1 MNRHH
6 FNHARQQRGVTLV
19 IVLLLLIVVT
29 LLGLAAM
36 RGSILQER
44 MSGNVTARGEAFQV
58 AEGALRVAE
67 LWLQNADPTVP
78 ANGCTNGVCAIP
90 AAGAAPAYESANFW
104 TTAGN
109 YRVLAEDYGEASERI
124 RMSRYS
130 IEALGEGTVSAT
142 SGGPSECLGAE
153 GDDAGCVG
161 ADGAATVRNFRITAI
176 AETVN
181 GAQVVLQS
189 TFQMP

>member
-1 MNRHH
+1 MSRRN
-6 FNHARQQRGVTLV
+6 FNVPGRQRGVTLV

-44 MSGNVTARGEAFQV
+44 MSGNVTARGMAFQN
-58 AEGALRVAE
+58 AESALRIAE
-67 LWLQNADPTVP
+67 EWLIDADPSIP
-78 ANGCTNGVCAIP
+78 SAGCVNGVCAMRLN
-90 AAGAAPAYESANFW
+90 GAAPSVEATNFW
-104 TTAGN
+104 STAGN
-109 YRVLAEDYGEASERI
+109 YRVAVGEGEDNIE
-124 RMSRYS
+124 MLRYS
-130 IEALGEGTVSAT
+130 IESLGEGTTSAS

-153 GDDAGCVG
+153 GDDAGCV
-161 ADGAATVRNFRITAI
+161 ADDDEANVRNYLITAI
-176 AETVN
+176 AQTDN

>member
-1 MNRHH
+1 MSRHNFTVRKH
-6 FNHARQQRGVTLV
+6 QQGVTLV

-44 MSGNVTARGEAFQV
+44 MSGNVTARGMAFQN
-58 AEGALRVAE
+58 AESALRIAE
-67 LWLQNADPTVP
+67 EWLIDADPTPP
-78 ANGCTNGVCAIP
+78 ANGCTNGVCAMRLD
-90 AAGAAPAYESANFW
+90 GAAPSYEAANFW
-104 TTAGN
+104 STAGN
-109 YRVLAEDYGEASERI
+109 YRVAIGEGEDNIELL
-124 RMSRYS
+124 RYS
-130 IEALGEGTVSAT
+130 IESLGEGTTSAS

-153 GDDAGCVG
+153 GDDAGCV
-161 ADGAATVRNFRITAI
+161 ADDDEANVRNFRITAI
-176 AETVN
+176 AQTDN

>member
-1 MNRHH
+1 MSRRNFNTPNR
-6 FNHARQQRGVTLV
+6 QRGVTLV

-44 MSGNVTARGEAFQV
+44 MSGNVTARGLAFQS

-67 LWLQNADPTVP
+67 EWLVDADPAIP
-78 ANGCTNGVCAIP
+78 ASGCSNGVCAMP
-90 AAGAAPAYESANFW
+90 VDGNAPAYEAANFW

-109 YRVLAEDYGEASERI
+109 YRSVDGGDGIEMLRYAVESLGTGTTSAS
-124 RMSRYS
+124 
-130 IEALGEGTVSAT
+130 

-153 GDDAGCVG
+153 GDDAGCIG
-161 ADGAATVRNFRITAI
+161 ADAEANVRNFRITAI
-176 AETVN
+176 AETEN

>member
-1 MNRHH
+1 MNRRN
-6 FNHARQQRGVTLV
+6 FNRPGRQRGVTLV

-44 MSGNVTARGEAFQV
+44 MSGNVYARGLAFQE

-67 LWLQNADPTVP
+67 EYLRSADPSVP
-78 ANGCTNGVCAIP
+78 ASGCTGGVCAMP
-90 AAGAAPAYESANFW
+90 VDGGAPAYEAANFW
-104 TTAGN
+104 SAASN
-109 YRVLAEDYGEASERI
+109 YRTAPTNDERI
-124 RMSRYS
+124 SMLRYA
-130 IEALGEGTVSAT
+130 IESLGEGTAAAGS
-142 SGGPSECLGAE
+142 SGPSECLGAE

-161 ADGAATVRNFRITAI
+161 SDGTANVRNYRITAI
-176 AETVN
+176 AQTDN
-181 GAQVVLQS
+181 GAQVMLQS